1 MRIIEK
7 ILYGIG
13 GILAILLLFV
23 ALCHYAPN
31 LASKIGGGLKADS
44 DNAVGNAAYALGN
57 NSDTV
62 GVTVTSGELPAAEE
76 PSDSDKK
83 ADDGGK
89 KTLYIPNKVAALNG
103 YIPVK
108 STATEVTQTKADEI
122 LSTLSVGKTGAK
134 LAFNTDIYPY
144 YGMLENPQKELYKQI
159 YANADALIKN
169 FAPIKPAGADYV
181 NSIDLKNAFTAV
193 VNDHPELF
201 WVDTAYKYKYSPKG
215 QIAEITLAFNLTA
228 TDIDSSKAQFAAAAK
243 LITDETYGLYTD
255 YDKEKKVHN
264 ELIGK
269 VRYDA
274 NAPINQS
281 AYSALVYGR
290 TVCAGYARAF
300 QYLMQQLDIPCY
312 YVTGYAGENH
322 AWNIVKLDDGYYNVD
337 STWDDTNPNT
347 YDYFN
352 CSDADYAT
360 DHMRTDLSVYL
371 PPCNG
376 NKYSGLEVN
385 PPADT
390 VITGTT
396 GNNSGNNTAANNGT
410 SSGSTQGNSA
420 AANNSTA
427 AGNTVTNNTTA
438 NSATSGRGD
447 TSTSSQTDTDNGLSI
462 TVETVRWGD
471 DGNYIANLDDYYI
484 ACFEAMME
492 SDSDNI
498 SFGVVVSGADFWED
512 IYDAY
517 ENGDVQEGFIERY
530 LVEKHR
536 RSCNITAR
544 AVPQSNGTYLIVHN
558 AVIAD

>member
-1 MRIIEK
+1 MRIVEK
-7 ILYGIG
+7 LIYGIG
-13 GILAILLLFV
+13 GILAIILLFI
-23 ALCHYAPN
+23 ALCHYMPD
-31 LASKIGGGLKADS
+31 LSSKIGGGSGTDNAKADVK
-44 DNAVGNAAYALGN
+44 AVQAPDAALGIAEI
-57 NSDTV
+57 
-62 GVTVTSGELPAAEE
+62 TVTSGELPAAEE
-76 PSDSDKK
+76 P
-83 ADDGGK
+83 ANDDT
-89 KTLYIPNKVAALNG
+89 KTLYIPDKVAALNG

-108 STATEVTQTKADEI
+108 ATATEITQTKADDI

-134 LAFNTDIYPY
+134 LTFDGEIYPY
-144 YGMLENPQKELYKQI
+144 YEMLENPQKELYKQI

-169 FAPIKPAGADYV
+169 FAPIKPSGAEYI
-181 NSIDLKNAFTAV
+181 NSVDLKNAFTAV

-201 WVDTAYKYKYSPKG
+201 WVDTAYKYKHSPKG
-215 QIAEITLAFNLTA
+215 QIAEITLVFNLTA
-228 TDIDSSKAQFAAAAK
+228 TDIDSSKAQFVAAAK

-337 STWDDTNPNT
+337 STWDDTSPNT

-396 GNNSGNNTAANNGT
+396 VNNPSSGTTGSNTTGST
-410 SSGSTQGNSA
+410 SSQG
-420 AANNSTA
+420 T
-427 AGNTVTNNTTA
+427 TTNNTTTTNNA
-438 NSATSGRGD
+438 ASGRDD
-447 TSTSSQTDTDNGLSI
+447 TSTSSQTEEDDGLSI

-492 SDSDNI
+492 SDNSNI
-498 SFGVVVSGADFWED
+498 SFGVVVSGEDFWED

-517 ENGDVQEGFIERY
+517 EDGDVQEGFIERY
-530 LVEKHR
+530 LVEKHK

-544 AVPQSNGTYLIVHN
+544 AVPQNNGTYLVVHN
-558 AVIAD
+558 AVIN